1 MPFIAKFN
9 MRKYQHIYN
18 AGANILAVEYLIKEL
33 NHKKFFDNIEILLS
47 FDDTDMLSLDIDLS
61 LNRHVD
67 NLGLMIIEGDYDEQK
82 EILLSAL
89 STKRETGEYI
99 DDDKTV
105 SDIIDS
111 MTEEQKNVMYYIVG
125 KLMNAKE
132 NEGDDE

>member
-33 NHKKFFDNIEILLS
+33 NYKKFFDNIEILLS
-47 FDDTDMLSLDIDLS
+47 FDDADMRCLDVDLS
-61 LNRHVD
+61 LNRHAD

-89 STKRETGEYI
+89 RTKRATGAHI
-99 DDDKTV
+99 DDNKTV
-105 SDIIDS
+105 SDVINS
-111 MTEEQKNVMYYIVG
+111 MTKEQQNILYYIVG